1 MGKLIVMA
9 SSETSPTALSNR
21 ASRKRNHVGMTTA
34 DFRRFLTNLQLQPPS
49 HREFLRKL
57 LRRALAA
64 HGADRLPVAL
74 LADTNPLT
82 RS

>member
-9 SSETSPTALSNR
+9 SRDTRHAARSNR
-21 ASRKRNHVGMTTA
+21 ASSKRNHVGMTIA
-34 DFRRFLTNLQLQPPS
+34 DFRRFLTNLRLQPPS

-64 HGADRLPVAL
+64 HGAKGFPVTL
-74 LADTNPLT
+74 LADTNPLI

>member
-9 SSETSPTALSNR
+9 SRETTHTALSNR
-21 ASRKRNHVGMTTA
+21 ASSKRNHVGMTTA

-64 HGADRLPVAL
+64 HGADRFPVTL